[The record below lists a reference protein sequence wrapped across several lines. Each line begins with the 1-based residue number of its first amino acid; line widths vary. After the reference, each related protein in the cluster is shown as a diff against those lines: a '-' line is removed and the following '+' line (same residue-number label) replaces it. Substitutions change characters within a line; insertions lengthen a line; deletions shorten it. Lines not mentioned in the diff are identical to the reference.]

1 MAASYELINV
11 RHEAGIDY
19 VTLNR
24 PNIRNA
30 VNDAVI
36 EELTHWADAAATDR
50 RLRLAVLGGAGKTF
64 CAGADLGW
72 MSRTIDYEYEANL
85 HDAWALA
92 RLFARLDTLPVPLV
106 GRVHGAALGG
116 GVGLVAVCDIAV
128 ATEDTVF
135 GFTEVKLGIV
145 PAVISPYAVAKI
157 GASAARHRGTA
168 CVGRATTRIPSSAT
182 ARRETGSTQSWARSR
197 SPTGGITCGTTPPA
211 RRASGWSAMRRPGM
225 DRDGRRREWR
235 SRLASPASGTRL
247 PCGTR
252 KSCAS
257 GIAGRCGIGAPG
269 NARRGSDAPRL
280 ATVWCGTGTSPIPA

>member
-1 MAASYELINV
+1 MVASYELIDV

-50 RLRLAVLGGAGKTF
+50 HLRLAVLGGAGKTF

-72 MSRTIDYEYEANL
+72 MSRTIDYEAEANL

-92 RLFARLDTLPVPLV
+92 PLFARLDTLPVPLV

-116 GVGLVAVCDIAV
+116 GVGLVAVCDIAA

-157 GASAARHRGTA
+157 GASAARHLFLSGERF
-168 CVGRATTRIPSSAT
+168 S
-182 ARRETGSTQSWARSR
+182 
-197 SPTGGITCGTTPPA
+197 A
-211 RRASGWSAMRRPGM
+211 RRAYELGLVHVITAPDGLDAGVTRTVHELLTAGPQAIAAAKTLIASVV
-225 DRDGRRREWR
+225 DRQ
-235 SRLASPASGTRL
+235 P
-247 PCGTR
+247 
-252 KSCAS
+252 
-257 GIAGRCGIGAPG
+257 
-269 NARRGSDAPRL
+269 
-280 ATVWCGTGTSPIPA
+280 ATVTELTVGTIADLRVTPEAQEGMRAFLDKRPPSWVADESS